1 MRDGDKLPYWPA
13 MMLRK
18 TAAAYLDLSEAA
30 FEREVSSG
38 TLPMPVILGNKPH
51 WHREQI
57 DAMLADLS
65 GAGDWRATSN
75 LYCEPVDEYEA
86 WKAQER
92 REKLRRG
99 EK

>member
-18 TAAAYLDLSEAA
+18 TAAAYLDMSEPA

-57 DAMLADLS
+57 DAMLADLT
-65 GAGDWRATSN
+65 GAGDWRARSN
-75 LYCEPVDEYEA
+75 LYREPPDAYDE

-92 REKLRRG
+92 RDKLRRG
-99 EK
+99 DK

>member
-1 MRDGDKLPYWPA
+1 MRNGDKLPYWPA

-18 TAAAYLDLSEAA
+18 TAAAYLDISEAA

-38 TLPMPVILGNKPH
+38 TLPMPVILGGKPH

-65 GAGDWRATSN
+65 GAGDWRSSSN
-75 LYCEPVDEYEA
+75 LYSEPPNAYDE

-92 REKLRRG
+92 REKVRNS
-99 EK
+99 K

>member
-1 MRDGDKLPYWPA
+1 
-13 MMLRK
+13 MMLCK

-38 TLPMPVILGNKPH
+38 TLPMPVILGSKPH

-75 LYCEPVDEYEA
+75 LYREPPNAYDD
-86 WKAQER
+86 WKAQEA
-92 REKLRRG
+92 REKMRG
-99 EK
+99 KK